1 MWFYEVFTYPSKD
14 TIELKG
20 KKWNSISM
28 VIQPGNRIL
37 ELTDV
42 SGMQASYELYKFLS
56 QEEKEIKK
64 LQSVQNEIVSLEKRL
79 SELKSQQK

>member
-1 MWFYEVFTYPSKD
+1 MWFYEVFTYPFKD
-14 TIELKG
+14 TIELKE

-37 ELTDV
+37 ELADI